1 MASYRRARSRM
12 GIFTFD
18 NRGNEPR
25 RKTNNGSESKR
36 FLQRGSSF
44 IRRLSGKDGTSSG
57 QPEQVVVS
65 LGKTVRKDSEMAKVD
80 MPWVKEQL
88 TNNRT
93 KRVVGDHVIAL
104 LEKWED
110 LKNTDPDPKK
120 NEANLSQIVEIF
132 SKLALGHAIVKED
145 KNETWVSAQAGQI
158 VIADEVRVKWNAFDG
173 DMGKTHN
180 GRRGKVVSI
189 RYGDIIV
196 KTTDGKEPMLDG
208 FHYTPQQLEKRIS

>member
-1 MASYRRARSRM
+1 M

-18 NRGNEPR
+18 DRDYQPR
-25 RKTNNGSESKR
+25 KKNSDSRKPNR
-36 FLQRGSSF
+36 FLQRLNTKPGRS
-44 IRRLSGKDGTSSG
+44 SGKDSG
-57 QPEQVVVS
+57 DAGQ
-65 LGKTVRKDSEMAKVD
+65 KTVSSSTVRPPRRKEVSVPNVD

-93 KRVVGDHVIAL
+93 KRIVGDSVLTL
-104 LEKWED
+104 LKTWEE
-110 LKNTDPDPKK
+110 LKNTDPDPQK

-145 KNETWVSAQAGQI
+145 KNETWIPAQAGQI
-158 VIADEVRVKWNAFDG
+158 VISDEVRVKWNAFDG
-173 DMGKTHN
+173 DQGKIHN

-196 KTTDGKEPMLDG
+196 KTTDGKEPVLDG
-208 FHYTPQQLEKRIS
+208 FHYTPQQLEKRIG